1 VVADL
6 QPYLFDPEY
15 GLSSSEQA
23 DFLPALWQQDLLPA
37 QVVKG
42 SSATQDKR
50 LGLPWVRSGVML
62 LYNRSWAQELGYARP
77 PQSSQDFQKQAC
89 AAAQVNQTDSDRTN
103 DATGG
108 WLVTGDSAELAGW
121 IYAFGGEFTRSDGRG
136 YQFDTPEA
144 HQAAGFIHS
153 LAQQGCAWHGD
164 VVPVEAI
171 ATRQALFALVRLAD
185 LGDLQNGLDEASV
198 DWTLLPF
205 APAQEGG
212 LPAIVS
218 YGPSLVMAQSTAS
231 RQLAAWLFIRWLTS
245 PENQARW
252 AQINHAFPTRSSALD
267 HLQLAPVRDSAWQSW
282 RQSLEYLPA
291 LHSEPY
297 YASWSKVRW
306 SLADGLTQLML
317 PDLPDSSDNGDRI
330 PLVLQML
337 DDLAAEIHIQVR

>member
-1 VVADL
+1 
-6 QPYLFDPEY
+6 
-15 GLSSSEQA
+15 
-23 DFLPALWQQDLLPA
+23 
-37 QVVKG
+37 
-42 SSATQDKR
+42 
-50 LGLPWVRSGVML
+50 M
-62 LYNRSWAQELGYARP
+62 
-77 PQSSQDFQKQAC
+77 
-89 AAAQVNQTDSDRTN
+89 AAATSSIPGAPGCR
-103 DATGG
+103 
-108 WLVTGDSAELAGW
+108 
-121 IYAFGGEFTRSDGRG
+121 
-136 YQFDTPEA
+136 
-144 HQAAGFIHS
+144 FIHS
-153 LAQQGCAWHGD
+153 FAQQGCAWHGD

-185 LGDLQNGLDEASV
+185 LGDLQNSLDEASI

-205 APAQEGG
+205 ASAQEGG
-212 LPAIVS
+212 LSAIVS
-218 YGPSLVMAQSTAS
+218 YGPSLVIAQSTAS

-306 SLADGLTQLML
+306 SLADGLTQLCL
-317 PDLPDSSDNGDRI
+317 TCQTARKRRSN